1 MLCRFTLNFYSRT
14 TSLVDALY
22 WINDTLNC
30 LALAI
35 ISELYYL
42 ACCSFWSMTGFS
54 SLTVWRIMCESVQ
67 VINLRHLFICYNS
80 TTRSLPRAARR
91 DIYYRGMTP
100 IYYGCATSD
109 QFLTCMPSR
118 GAATAKGYYI
128 FFTLTRLTHIMS
140 ILGEEMLTWI
150 YGTAL
155 VPFHKYLRKRYT
167 IPPDG
172 TLRTGLNCLLICLSF
187 RVLILHT

>member
-1 MLCRFTLNFYSRT
+1 MQWFNVPFLVLLLLCQLTLNFYIRT

-22 WINDTLNC
+22 WINDALNC

-42 ACCSFWSMTGFS
+42 ACCSFWSMMGFS

-67 VINLRHLFICYNS
+67 VINLRHVLICYKS

-109 QFLTCMPSR
+109 QFLTC
-118 GAATAKGYYI
+118 TVCH
-128 FFTLTRLTHIMS
+128 L
-140 ILGEEMLTWI
+140 E
-150 YGTAL
+150 
-155 VPFHKYLRKRYT
+155 
-167 IPPDG
+167 
-172 TLRTGLNCLLICLSF
+172 
-187 RVLILHT
+187 VLILQRGTTYFLL